1 MSGVLEDIRRSVVRA
16 LAAAVVTALLVTGCS
31 DPSSDSD
38 TPAGSTT
45 GAAQESDG
53 SEEPSPTRSKSA
65 PTGPRTTAPGTVLSF
80 GDTAT
85 VEHELRKDKAL
96 LKLTVQSATQG
107 SLQDFEGFDLD
118 DPYKRRG
125 SYYYVRVAVR
135 NAGKGK
141 VGDVP
146 VPLWGLSGEG
156 TLLQVVQFRSA
167 FSTCP
172 TEPLPEDFGPGDRFE
187 TCLVYLSP
195 NRGSL
200 EGVSYRPTV
209 DFSPIE
215 WRGKVKT
222 LPTKKPGKGS
232 GKGGGQ
238 GSGQGDGQDG

>member
-1 MSGVLEDIRRSVVRA
+1 MIHRPARA
-16 LAAAVVTALLVTGCS
+16 AGLLAAAALTLTACS
-31 DPSSDSD
+31 GGDQPVETSNDTTSSSEP
-38 TPAGSTT
+38 TASSTT
-45 GAAQESDG
+45 DEPQDG
-53 SEEPSPTRSKSA
+53 KVTP
-65 PTGPRTTAPGTVLSF
+65 PGTQLAF
-80 GDTAT
+80 GDPA
-85 VEHELRKDKAL
+85 VVAYEDSSQSSL
-96 LKLTVQSATQG
+96 LKIRVDSAEQG
-107 SLQDFEGFDLD
+107 SLDDFEGFDLD

-200 EGVSYRPTV
+200 EGVSYRPTA